1 MNDISGLPRASVTW
15 HSKLTSTQRP
25 LWSHGGTEHL
35 KILTWFWDISNPH
48 WFVPYI
54 FWWNKKNHIYTLL
67 YAIVCWQQA
76 DINCGTS
83 GLRPSN
89 SCKAKRLTSYDE
101 FMTNVTGLTGS
112 VGLTGCGRTNR
123 TRSALWDLHHR
134 QSQPH
139 RMRWPH
145 IIKQTSQ
152 DETSLTGLGGP
163 KRMRSAS
170 QDKAGLTE
178 KGQPHGMRPA

>member
-1 MNDISGLPRASVTW
+1 M
-15 HSKLTSTQRP
+15 
-25 LWSHGGTEHL
+25 
-35 KILTWFWDISNPH
+35 
-48 WFVPYI
+48 
-54 FWWNKKNHIYTLL
+54 
-67 YAIVCWQQA
+67 
-76 DINCGTS
+76 
-83 GLRPSN
+83 
-89 SCKAKRLTSYDE
+89 TSYDE

-152 DETSLTGLGGP
+152 DEASLTGLGGP

-170 QDKAGLTE
+170 QDKAGLRG
-178 KGQPHGMRPA
+178 KRPASWNGGGFGQLDSRRLATHVNVVLNL